1 MKKITLLFIGILIS
15 ITVNAQESIS
25 LSLEQAINYALKNSY
40 AAINA
45 TRDIDAAKKKKW
57 ETTTMGLPQ
66 IDAKIDYKQWLKEQL
81 ILIPAEFIGGN
92 PGEFTEVSFVTKHNM
107 NASAT
112 LSQLIFDGSYLVGL
126 QSAKTYLKI
135 SENAKEKTDLG
146 IREAII
152 NAYGNVLLSEESL
165 LILEK
170 NIRNLEKTLNET
182 EQIYLNGFGEEES
195 VEQLKITLA
204 SVKSQL
210 SKTKNLKSIAYK
222 MLNITLGID
231 INTNVILTDSLNK
244 LTKENIDLG
253 LLSSNLTI
261 ENHVDFKIAKN
272 TEKSNEL
279 LVKLEKSKALPSLNS
294 FVNFDYGGFGNNFN
308 FLKKEQRWFG
318 SSLLGVTLNIPL
330 FSSLARSARTQQAKI
345 ELEKARTNLTET
357 EQKLQLQLETAKTE
371 YNFSLEELETA
382 KQNLTLA
389 QRIEHKQQIK
399 FFEGISTSFDLL
411 QAQRQLYSLQQN
423 YLQAMLKVIE
433 TKAALDNA
441 LNTPINN

>member
-1 MKKITLLFIGILIS
+1 MRKTRLLFIGILIS
-15 ITVNAQESIS
+15 ISANAQESIS

-66 IDAKIDYKQWLKEQL
+66 IDAKIDYKQWIKEQL

-135 SENAKEKTDLG
+135 SENAKEKTDLS

-170 NIRNLEKTLNET
+170 NIQNLEKTLHET

-231 INTNVILTDSLNK
+231 IKTTVILTYSLNK
-244 LTKENIDLG
+244 LTKEN
-253 LLSSNLTI
+253 
-261 ENHVDFKIAKN
+261 
-272 TEKSNEL
+272 
-279 LVKLEKSKALPSLNS
+279 
-294 FVNFDYGGFGNNFN
+294 
-308 FLKKEQRWFG
+308 
-318 SSLLGVTLNIPL
+318 
-330 FSSLARSARTQQAKI
+330 
-345 ELEKARTNLTET
+345 
-357 EQKLQLQLETAKTE
+357 
-371 YNFSLEELETA
+371 
-382 KQNLTLA
+382 
-389 QRIEHKQQIK
+389 
-399 FFEGISTSFDLL
+399 
-411 QAQRQLYSLQQN
+411 
-423 YLQAMLKVIE
+423 
-433 TKAALDNA
+433 
-441 LNTPINN
+441 